1 MQYSYSRI
9 TRRIYSN
16 FLQKQKASQR
26 MLFTRKE
33 KMKKLSIK
41 NYLVVIS
48 MFIMLQ
54 YQSDNSLNK
63 MCKCF

>member
-1 MQYSYSRI
+1 
-9 TRRIYSN
+9 
-16 FLQKQKASQR
+16 